1 MFILQSNNLLSECC
15 SQFCSRKCHWQIKT
29 SFKNEKTS
37 SKEKTYNRESGS
49 HREFMLLVS
58 SGLEIRDLPVVI

>member
-1 MFILQSNNLLSECC
+1 MLFSMLFQKVSLANKN
-15 SQFCSRKCHWQIKT
+15 FT
-29 SFKNEKTS
+29 SFKNEKT

-58 SGLEIRDLPVVI
+58 SGLEIRNLPVVI